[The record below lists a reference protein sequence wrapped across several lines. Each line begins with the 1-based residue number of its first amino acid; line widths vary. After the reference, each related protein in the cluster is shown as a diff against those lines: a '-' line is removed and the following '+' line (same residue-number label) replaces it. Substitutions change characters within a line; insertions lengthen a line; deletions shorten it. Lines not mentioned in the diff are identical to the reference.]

1 MLCFAGLATW
11 SVRTCGQRAWTP
23 WASEGRCAGRRAV
36 LPAWSAARRERRW
49 RRARLL
55 VATAPTL
62 PAEASAPEPRL
73 DYSAV
78 KNLVPTFPL
87 AAIIGQDLIKTALLL
102 AAVHPRAGGVLI
114 SGRRGTA
121 KSVAARALHDLL
133 PPIEVVRCSWCN
145 EAPTADTPEADRT
158 VIPAPF
164 VEIPLNATE
173 DRLVGSV
180 DVEQSVQ
187 RGESVF
193 QAGLLARAHRGVLYI
208 DELNLL
214 DDSIANLLLTVAS
227 EGVVNIEREG
237 VSVSYPCEPLLIATF
252 NPEEGPVRQH
262 LADRIS
268 MVMSADAY
276 ELSLEERVEAVDTVM
291 RFAADPVGFCEQYR
305 EAADEMR
312 QRIVFAREE
321 RNDVQIATKQIAYL
335 CQEAV
340 RADVQGQRA
349 EIFAAELAKAC
360 AALEGRTRVGEQD
373 LKLAVRLAIL
383 PRARVMS
390 QPQSPQPPQQQQRP
404 PPPPPKADEDQ
415 QDQEQEE
422 QEEDEQEEE
431 QEEEVPEVP
440 EEFMFDPEGVPLDA
454 DVLKM
459 MDSKQ
464 RSGTSGGRGLIYSE
478 DRGRYIK
485 AMLPRGKVQRVA
497 VDATLRAAAPY
508 QKWRRQ
514 RHPDQPDRT
523 VFVEKSDLRAK
534 RLARK
539 AGALIVF
546 AVDASG
552 SMALNRMSS
561 AKGAAIRLLGEA
573 YKSRDKIALITFG
586 GDKADVLLPP
596 TKSVSLAGRR
606 LETMPCGGGSPLA
619 HALTQA
625 VRAGVNAMKSGDIG
639 KVIIVLITD
648 GRANVPLAMS
658 LGEPVDKKPT
668 KEELKQE
675 VLDLAKRIGSIPGL
689 SLVVIDSE
697 NKFVSTGLA
706 REIAKNARGA
716 YHYIPR
722 ATDAAVAGVA
732 SEAIQNIKSL

>member
-1 MLCFAGLATW
+1 MLFFAGVASW
-11 SVRTCGQRAWTP
+11 DVRTCGQWAGTHR
-23 WASEGRCAGRRAV
+23 ASEERCVRRRAV
-36 LPAWSAARRERRW
+36 LPAWSVARRGRG

-62 PAEASAPEPRL
+62 PTEASSPEPRL

-78 KNLVPTFPL
+78 KNVVPTFPL

-133 PPIEVVRCSWCN
+133 PPIEVMRGSWCN

-158 VIPAPF
+158 VIPTPF

-214 DDSIANLLLTVAS
+214 DESIANLLLTVAS

-252 NPEEGPVRQH
+252 NPEEGPVRPH

-268 MVMSADAY
+268 MVISADAY

-291 RFAADPVGFCEQYR
+291 RFAADPVGFREQYR
-305 EAADEMR
+305 EAADDMR

-335 CQEAV
+335 CQEAM

-390 QPQSPQPPQQQQRP
+390 HPQPPQPPQQQQR

-422 QEEDEQEEE
+422 QEEHEQEEE

-485 AMLPRGKVQRVA
+485 AVLPRGKVQRVA

-514 RHPDQPDRT
+514 RHPDQPDRK

-546 AVDASG
+546 TVDASG

-561 AKGAAIRLLGEA
+561 AKGAAIRLLAEA

-658 LGEPVDKKPT
+658 LGEPMDKKPT

-706 REIAKNARGA
+706 REVAQNARGA

>member
-1 MLCFAGLATW
+1 MLFFAGVASW
-11 SVRTCGQRAWTP
+11 DVRTCGQWAGTHR
-23 WASEGRCAGRRAV
+23 ASEERCVRRRAV
-36 LPAWSAARRERRW
+36 LPAWSVARRGRG

-62 PAEASAPEPRL
+62 PTEASSPEPRL

-78 KNLVPTFPL
+78 KNVVPTFPL

-133 PPIEVVRCSWCN
+133 PPIEVMRGSWCN

-158 VIPAPF
+158 VIPTPF

-214 DDSIANLLLTVAS
+214 DESIANLLLTVAS

-252 NPEEGPVRQH
+252 NPEEGPVRPH

-268 MVMSADAY
+268 MVISADAY

-291 RFAADPVGFCEQYR
+291 RFAADPVGFREQYR
-305 EAADEMR
+305 EAADDMR

-335 CQEAV
+335 CQEAM

-390 QPQSPQPPQQQQRP
+390 HPQPPQPPQQQQR

-422 QEEDEQEEE
+422 QEEHEQEEE

-464 RSGTSGGRGLIYSE
+464 RSGTSRVAARQGTTRGGGRDAARGRAVPEVAPPATPRPAGPEGVRRKVRLAGQAARAQSGRVDRVHGGRIGLDGAESHELGQGRRHPPAGRGLQVARQ
-478 DRGRYIK
+478 DRPDHVRRRQGR
-485 AMLPRGKVQRVA
+485 
-497 VDATLRAAAPY
+497 RAAAADQVGEPRRTPPGDDAVRRRIAVGARAHPGGARRGERHEERRHR
-508 QKWRRQ
+508 QSDHRADHRRARQ
-514 RHPDQPDRT
+514 RAAGHVARGTDGQKAHQRGAEAGGAGPGQAHRQHT
-523 VFVEKSDLRAK
+523 
-534 RLARK
+534 RLE
-539 AGALIVF
+539 
-546 AVDASG
+546 S
-552 SMALNRMSS
+552 
-561 AKGAAIRLLGEA
+561 
-573 YKSRDKIALITFG
+573 G
-586 GDKADVLLPP
+586 GDRQREQVCQHRPGARGRPKRP
-596 TKSVSLAGRR
+596 RR
-606 LETMPCGGGSPLA
+606 LPL
-619 HALTQA
+619 H
-625 VRAGVNAMKSGDIG
+625 
-639 KVIIVLITD
+639 
-648 GRANVPLAMS
+648 P
-658 LGEPVDKKPT
+658 
-668 KEELKQE
+668 
-675 VLDLAKRIGSIPGL
+675 
-689 SLVVIDSE
+689 
-697 NKFVSTGLA
+697 A
-706 REIAKNARGA
+706 RDRC
-716 YHYIPR
+716 R
-722 ATDAAVAGVA
+722 
-732 SEAIQNIKSL
+732 